1 MNGKSKDGKMVGSL
15 SEYQKSLAKEYYSY
29 QILPNAS
36 LSAPGD
42 RLGFI
47 LKEAQDD
54 LILCRHLELIDE
66 ISDDA
71 QDSENTTSEEN
82 DKRAWAAEYLV
93 LKAQE
98 KINDSLDKA
107 QTSSSERCIPITGDY
122 DLEFSK
128 SRSPIHPM
136 RNGSSRIISGICRN
150 RREKGRV

>member
-1 MNGKSKDGKMVGSL
+1 MYSKSRDGKMVGSL
-15 SEYQKSLAKEYYSY
+15 SEYQKSLAKEYYSN
-29 QILPNAS
+29 QVLPNA
-36 LSAPGD
+36 LSSDPED

-47 LKEAQDD
+47 LGEAQDD
-54 LILCRHLELIDE
+54 LILCRHLGLIDE
-66 ISDDA
+66 IFDDA

-107 QTSSSERCIPITGDY
+107 QTGSSERSIAFTGDY

-128 SRSPIHPM
+128 SMSPIHPM